1 MKINPN
7 KYYIAV
13 ENRIY
18 SLTEKQYEQFKKIRD
33 NVLNTIVIDI
43 KSDVEYENKWVKSLE
58 YIEKVGKFELELF
71 TMFRY

>member
-18 SLTEKQYEQFKKIRD
+18 SLTEKQYEKFKNLRD
-33 NVLNTIVIDI
+33 KWT
-43 KSDVEYENKWVKSLE
+43 ENDEGTVWDDALKH
-58 YIEKVGKFELELF
+58 IEKVGKLELTLF